1 MLGNH
6 SSFGGF
12 ISLYRRAF
20 RSTHCKDLGKGE
32 TSIFF
37 PLQCLEL
44 RSLVDV
50 IETFAEVK
58 HCLGHLFFLYI
69 YRKRDTY
76 ISLMAYFTV
85 RLTTNMHLTFLNV

>member
-58 HCLGHLFFLYI
+58 HCLGHFFSLYATYLFFY
-69 YRKRDTY
+69 
-76 ISLMAYFTV
+76 
-85 RLTTNMHLTFLNV
+85 TFIEKEIHIFH